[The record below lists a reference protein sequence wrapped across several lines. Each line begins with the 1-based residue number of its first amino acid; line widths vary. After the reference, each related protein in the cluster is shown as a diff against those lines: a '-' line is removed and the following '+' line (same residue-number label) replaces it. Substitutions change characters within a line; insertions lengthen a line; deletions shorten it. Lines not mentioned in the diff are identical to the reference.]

1 MKKLVAVFAGLIV
14 LLILAVLILPFVID
28 LNAHQARY
36 LPMIEETL
44 NRKVILKDLRL
55 TLLPRL
61 GVRITGFTIV
71 DDPLFGTAA
80 FATLGS
86 LDLGVKLRPLLRGR
100 VEVSEIIIRE
110 PTILVIKNSLGLLNV
125 STLGKKGP
133 PPPHEAAP
141 QEPGIPSPKQP
152 LELLSLLAVERLSLT
167 DGQLT
172 YRDHSSA
179 TPSDYLVQK
188 LQVLVR
194 GVGLGLTPVLNMS
207 ATVQPFNLPV
217 KVDGSLGPLTE
228 SLDLAAFIFDIAVGK
243 AFFEI
248 RGDVQGATTRFA
260 VSSPGITTADLPLTL
275 PLIRPVELKDI
286 RMTGQMKDSQLDIGN
301 LDVLIPL
308 GRHAVTVKGS
318 SIKGETK
325 LKFTAPVV
333 NTADLP
339 LLLPLKRPIE
349 ITELQAAAELQPSRT
364 RLRDISF
371 RLLGG
376 HVKAHGELKSG
387 AVLAPFNGNLAV
399 GGLQLGPVM
408 DALGTDKVSIS
419 GTAAADL
426 KFEGKGFST
435 PQLTAFLEGAGHLS
449 VRDGKIEGMNLLQ
462 EAAAL
467 LKAIGFTHDL
477 GAATVFSAID
487 SNLKLQHG
495 VVTVESLKME
505 SPDFQATGNGTV
517 SFDKSLN
524 MKVTLSLSESL
535 SKELSGISPFAKVAL
550 TRGRISIPMLI
561 TGTTQAPS
569 YALDTTALGR
579 NVEIQVKEKLG
590 ELLKDQQG
598 QDLIRQ
604 GEEALKKLLQ
614 Q

>member
-133 PPPHEAAP
+133 PPPH
-141 QEPGIPSPKQP
+141 EPGIPSPKQP

-286 RMTGQMKDSQLDIGN
+286 RMTGQM
-301 LDVLIPL
+301 
-308 GRHAVTVKGS
+308 
-318 SIKGETK
+318 
-325 LKFTAPVV
+325 
-333 NTADLP
+333 
-339 LLLPLKRPIE
+339 
-349 ITELQAAAELQPSRT
+349 
-364 RLRDISF
+364 
-371 RLLGG
+371 
-376 HVKAHGELKSG
+376 
-387 AVLAPFNGNLAV
+387 
-399 GGLQLGPVM
+399 
-408 DALGTDKVSIS
+408 
-419 GTAAADL
+419 
-426 KFEGKGFST
+426 
-435 PQLTAFLEGAGHLS
+435 
-449 VRDGKIEGMNLLQ
+449 
-462 EAAAL
+462 
-467 LKAIGFTHDL
+467 
-477 GAATVFSAID
+477 
-487 SNLKLQHG
+487 
-495 VVTVESLKME
+495 
-505 SPDFQATGNGTV
+505 
-517 SFDKSLN
+517 
-524 MKVTLSLSESL
+524 
-535 SKELSGISPFAKVAL
+535 
-550 TRGRISIPMLI
+550 
-561 TGTTQAPS
+561 
-569 YALDTTALGR
+569 
-579 NVEIQVKEKLG
+579 
-590 ELLKDQQG
+590 
-598 QDLIRQ
+598 
-604 GEEALKKLLQ
+604 
-614 Q
+614 